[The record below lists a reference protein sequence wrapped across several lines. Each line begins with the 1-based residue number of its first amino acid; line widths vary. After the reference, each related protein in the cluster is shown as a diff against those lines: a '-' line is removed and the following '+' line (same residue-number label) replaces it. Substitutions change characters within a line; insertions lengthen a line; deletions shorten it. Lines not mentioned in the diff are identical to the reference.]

1 MSPNKWT
8 GKVGETITIT
18 ATLRPK
24 TAIDK
29 TLTWSSSNETVA
41 TVDQSGKVTAVAL
54 GEAVIT
60 AASSNPEVSA
70 TCKVTVVPT
79 AVSAITLNPT
89 EWSGEVGE
97 SFTITATVAP
107 EAATDK
113 TLRWTSSNEA
123 VANVDA
129 NGKVTAIALGEA
141 TITVATS
148 NPEVTATC
156 KVKVLPTAVSAITID
171 PKEWAGEVGESFT
184 INAIIEP
191 DAATD
196 KTLTWSSSNEA
207 VATVNADGMVTAV
220 AVGEAVI
227 TVKAGE
233 VSATCAVTVV
243 PTLVESITLDPTEWS
258 GAPGE
263 SFTIIATIAPE
274 NATDKTLVWTSSDA
288 TVASVD
294 SEGRVEVLRNGTC
307 TITASTTDGSALSAE
322 CVITGLSGFDA
333 LFVSENEQADV
344 YDIKGS
350 LVRKAAVR
358 EDMRYIVP
366 GVYILKFSN
375 RTVKVA
381 IR

>member
-123 VANVDA
+123 VAKVDA

>member
-113 TLRWTSSNEA
+113 TLTWTSSNEA
-123 VANVDA
+123 VATVDT

-156 KVKVLPTAVSAITID
+156 KVKVVPTAVSAITLN
-171 PKEWAGEVGESFT
+171 PTEWSGEVGESFT
-184 INAIIEP
+184 INAIVEP
-191 DAATD
+191 EAATD

-207 VATVNADGMVTAV
+207 VATVNPDGKVTAV

-243 PTLVESITLDPTEWS
+243 PTLVESITLHPTEWS

-322 CVITGLSGFDA
+322 CVITGLSGIDA
-333 LFVSENEQADV
+333 LFVSEDEQADI

-350 LVRKAAVR
+350 LVRKAAAR
-358 EDMRYIVP
+358 EDMQYIVP